1 MDRTARTAGVD
12 VGGTKVAVGL
22 LDGTTLTPHGLEPT
36 RTEAPEALLEQIT
49 RLVGELGAVDA
60 VGVGVPSVVRLT
72 DGRVES
78 SANIDAFRDVALR
91 DALAQ
96 RLGVPVRVDND
107 ANLAA
112 LSEAWGDDLE
122 LLHDSLVCVT
132 VGTGI
137 GGGAVV
143 GGRPVHGSRTSAF
156 ELGHLTVAADLTD
169 GAPGA
174 APSPHPASLEHWASG
189 RALDRLARE
198 RGFADGPAVT
208 DAAQAG
214 DAAAVDALRV
224 LGERLGVGIASVVT
238 LLEPSIVVVGGGV
251 SRAGELL
258 VGPARE
264 AARRLLLPG
273 LGSTTEIRVAHHGP
287 QAGLRGAA
295 LLARI
300 EESPS

>member
-22 LDGTTLTPHGLEPT
+22 LDGTTLTPHDLEPT
-36 RTEAPEALLEQIT
+36 RTEAPEALLDQIA
-49 RLVGELGAVDA
+49 RLVGGLGPVDA

-91 DALAQ
+91 DALAE

-137 GGGAVV
+137 GGGAVI

-156 ELGHLTVAADLTD
+156 ELGHLTVAADLAD
-169 GAPGA
+169 GAPPA
-174 APSPHPASLEHWASG
+174 ADAPHPASLEHWASG

-214 DAAAVDALRV
+214 DPRAVDALRV

-238 LLEPSIVVVGGGV
+238 LLEPGIVVVGGGV

-273 LGSTTEIRVAHHGP
+273 LGSETEIRVAHHGP